1 VPTITENLAISVV
14 ALVALLVVLVPLSL
28 RLAGLSGQQII
39 DVLTLTTQFFINLV
53 REFRA
58 QNKSP

>member
-1 VPTITENLAISVV
+1 VNLPENIVV
-14 ALVALLVVLVPLSL
+14 AALALAALLIVLVPFSL
-28 RLAGLSGQQII
+28 RIAGLSGQQIMDTI
-39 DVLTLTTQFFINLV
+39 SLTLQFFINLV